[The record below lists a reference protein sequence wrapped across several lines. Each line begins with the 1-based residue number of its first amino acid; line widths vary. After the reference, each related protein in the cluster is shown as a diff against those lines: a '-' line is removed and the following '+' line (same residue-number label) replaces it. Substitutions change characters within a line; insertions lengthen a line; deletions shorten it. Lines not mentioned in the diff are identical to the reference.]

1 MRAKKPCLH
10 IKSIR
15 ALKRFEDVG
24 PQPRI
29 EKAKDPTLAIGARLE
44 THKSLGLNALLQ
56 MLGDE
61 RKYRLLDLGPAVGAN
76 IAFLSPIC
84 SKIRIED
91 LYPTL
96 LSTGF
101 FNRGEEPVDATTFE
115 KLLRF
120 PSDARFD
127 IILSWGLFDYLES
140 SDIRALI
147 GYLSPFCDPGSF
159 LFALSSNLK
168 EIPSSPTSFM
178 IQDRET
184 LIYTCDSTQL
194 RPSPR
199 YAPRDLIN
207 LMSGFRAYNSFLL
220 RNGMQEYLFVRE

>member
-1 MRAKKPCLH
+1 
-10 IKSIR
+10 
-15 ALKRFEDVG
+15 VG
-24 PQPRI
+24 SSTRL
-29 EKAKDPTLAIGARLE
+29 ENSKDPAPAAGTRFE

-56 MLGDE
+56 VLEDE
-61 RKYRLLDLGPAVGAN
+61 RPYSLLDLGPAHGAN
-76 IAFLSPIC
+76 VDFLSKFC
-84 SKIRIED
+84 CKIRIED

-96 LSTGF
+96 LTAGF
-101 FNRGEEPVDATTFE
+101 FDRRELPVDGPLFE
-115 KLLRF
+115 KLLHF
-120 PSDARFD
+120 PADARFD

-140 SDIRALI
+140 SDIRALVK
-147 GYLSPFCDPGSF
+147 YLSGFCRSGAF

-184 LIYTCDSTQL
+184 LIYTSDSARL

>member
-1 MRAKKPCLH
+1 MGSPT
-10 IKSIR
+10 
-15 ALKRFEDVG
+15 
-24 PQPRI
+24 RI
-29 EKAKDPTLAIGARLE
+29 ENAKDPALAVGARLE

-56 MLGDE
+56 VLGDE
-61 RKYRLLDLGPAVGAN
+61 RKYSLLDLGPALGAN
-76 IAFLSPIC
+76 VDFLSQFC
-84 SKIRIED
+84 CRIRIED

-96 LSTGF
+96 LSAGF
-101 FNRGEEPVDATTFE
+101 FDRGSEPVNGAVFE
-115 KLLRF
+115 KLLHF
-120 PSDARFD
+120 PGDVHFD

-140 SDIRALI
+140 SDIRALV
-147 GYLSPFCDPGSF
+147 GYLIGFCRPGSL

-184 LIYTCDSTQL
+184 LIYTSDATRL

>member
-1 MRAKKPCLH
+1 
-10 IKSIR
+10 
-15 ALKRFEDVG
+15 VG
-24 PQPRI
+24 SPTRL
-29 EKAKDPTLAIGARLE
+29 ENAKDPALAAGARLE

-56 MLGDE
+56 VLGD
-61 RKYRLLDLGPAVGAN
+61 KHQYSLLDLGPALGAN
-76 IAFLSPIC
+76 VAFLSQFC
-84 SKIRIED
+84 SRIRIED

-96 LSTGF
+96 LTAGF
-101 FNRGEEPVDATTFE
+101 FNRGEEPVDGTIFE
-115 KLLRF
+115 RLLQI
-120 PSDARFD
+120 PGNMRFD

-140 SDIRALI
+140 SEIRALVA
-147 GYLSPFCDPGSF
+147 YLSGFCHTGSF

-184 LIYTCDSTQL
+184 LVYTGDASRL

>member
-1 MRAKKPCLH
+1 MPA
-10 IKSIR
+10 
-15 ALKRFEDVG
+15 VG
-24 PQPRI
+24 
-29 EKAKDPTLAIGARLE
+29 TRLE
-44 THKSLGLNALLQ
+44 PHKSLGLKALMQ
-56 MLGDE
+56 VLGDE
-61 RKYRLLDLGPAVGAN
+61 RQYSLLDLGPALGAN
-76 IAFLSPIC
+76 VDFLSQFC
-84 SKIRIED
+84 YRIRIED

-96 LSTGF
+96 LSAGF
-101 FNRGEEPVDATTFE
+101 FDRGEAPADEATFE
-115 KLLRF
+115 KLLHI
-120 PSDARFD
+120 PADVRFD

-140 SDIRALI
+140 SEIRALV
-147 GYLSPFCDPGSF
+147 GYLINFCRAGSF

-184 LIYTCDSTQL
+184 LIYTSDSTRL

-220 RNGMQEYLFVRE
+220 RNGMQEYLFVRQ